1 MNKNNEK
8 KKKEPGFIEKSDIE
22 KIIGND
28 EVVEWYKL
36 TPAERFAESQRL
48 REIFILFGGSYDD
61 GVDTQSPFNIF
72 KT

>member
-1 MNKNNEK
+1 MNKDDK
-8 KKKEPGFIEKSDIE
+8 KKKNEPRFIEKAEME

-28 EVVEWYKL
+28 EVLEWYKL
-36 TPAERFAESQRL
+36 TPAERFAESQKL

-72 KT
+72 KK

>member
-1 MNKNNEK
+1 MNRDAEK
-8 KKKEPGFIEKSDIE
+8 KKREPEFIKKSEIE
-22 KIIGND
+22 KIIGNG

-36 TPAERFAESQRL
+36 TPAERFAESQKL

-61 GVDTQSPFNIF
+61 GVDTQRPFNIF